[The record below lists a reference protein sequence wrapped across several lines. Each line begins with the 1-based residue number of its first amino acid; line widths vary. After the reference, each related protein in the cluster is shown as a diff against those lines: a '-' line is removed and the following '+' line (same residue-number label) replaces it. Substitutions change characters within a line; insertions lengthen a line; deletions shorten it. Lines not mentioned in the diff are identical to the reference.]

1 MTDPAAPDPTT
12 AAAAIK
18 AGDVDALA
26 GLLRATPDLA
36 TARITTRRDGRSEG
50 RTLLHV
56 ATDWPGHLPNVA
68 ATIGLLVGAGAD
80 VDARFAGF
88 HSETPLHW
96 AASNDDVAALDALVA
111 AGAELESDGAVI
123 AGGTPLDDAVAFG
136 QWAAA
141 ARLAELGART
151 AVWHAAALGMLD
163 RVAAHLSGAQPLP
176 ARHPW
181 GDPADLP
188 RELDVALWCAASG
201 GRLDVARL
209 LVERGADPR
218 WVAPWDGTSIA
229 DAARRGGA
237 PDVVTWLDL
246 TTWGS
251 P

>member
-1 MTDPAAPDPTT
+1 MTDPAE

-18 AGDVDALA
+18 AGDLDVLA
-26 GLLRATPDLA
+26 RLLRTTPDLA
-36 TARITTRRDGRSEG
+36 AARVPTRRDGRTEG

-80 VDARFAGF
+80 VDARFDGF
-88 HSETPLHW
+88 HTETPLHW
-96 AASNDDVAALDALVA
+96 AASNDDIEALDALVA
-111 AGAELESDGAVI
+111 AGADLESDGAVI

-136 QWAAA
+136 QWVAA

-163 RVAAHLSGAQPLP
+163 RVEAHLSGAQPLP
-176 ARHPW
+176 AAHPW
-181 GDPADLP
+181 GDPADPP

-201 GRLDVARL
+201 GRLAVAQL

-218 WVAPWDGTSIA
+218 WVAPWDNSSIA
-229 DAARRGGA
+229 DTARRAGA
-237 PDVVTWLDL
+237 ADVVAWLDL
-246 TTWGS
+246 ATWGT

>member
-1 MTDPAAPDPTT
+1 VTDPAD
-12 AAAAIK
+12 AAAAIR

-26 GLLRATPDLA
+26 RLLRAAPDLA
-36 TARITTRRDGRSEG
+36 TARVTTRRDRRAEG

-68 ATIGLLVGAGAD
+68 ATIGLLVGAGAE
-80 VDARFAGF
+80 VDARFAGS

-96 AASNDDVAALDALVA
+96 AASNDDVGALDALVA
-111 AGAELESDGAVI
+111 AGADLESDGAVI

-151 AVWHAAALGMLD
+151 AVWHAAALGMID
-163 RVAAHLSGAQPLP
+163 RVEGHLSGARPLP
-176 ARHPW
+176 AAHPW
-181 GDPADLP
+181 GDPADPP

-201 GRLDVARL
+201 GRLPVARL
-209 LVERGADPR
+209 LVGRGADPR
-218 WVAPWDGTSIA
+218 WTAPWDGTSIA

-237 PDVVTWLDL
+237 PDVVAWLDL
-246 TTWGS
+246 ITWGT

>member
-1 MTDPAAPDPTT
+1 
-12 AAAAIK
+12 
-18 AGDVDALA
+18 
-26 GLLRATPDLA
+26 
-36 TARITTRRDGRSEG
+36 
-50 RTLLHV
+50 
-56 ATDWPGHLPNVA
+56 
-68 ATIGLLVGAGAD
+68 
-80 VDARFAGF
+80 
-88 HSETPLHW
+88 
-96 AASNDDVAALDALVA
+96 
-111 AGAELESDGAVI
+111 VI

-141 ARLAELGART
+141 ARLAELGAHT

-163 RVAAHLSGAQPLP
+163 RVTAHLSGAQPLP

-181 GDPADLP
+181 GDPAELP

-201 GRLDVARL
+201 GRLAVARL

>member
-1 MTDPAAPDPTT
+1 MTDPAA
-12 AAAAIK
+12 AAAAIR
-18 AGDVDALA
+18 AGDVDVLA
-26 GLLRATPDLA
+26 RLLRATPDLA
-36 TARITTRRDGRSEG
+36 IARVATRRGGRTEG

-56 ATDWPGHLPNVA
+56 ATDWPGHPPNVA
-68 ATIGLLVGAGAD
+68 ASIKLLVDAGAD
-80 VDARFAGF
+80 VDARFDGF

-96 AASNDDVAALDALVA
+96 AASCDDVVAIDALVA
-111 AGAELESDGAVI
+111 AGADLESDGAVI

-163 RVAAHLSGAQPLP
+163 RVEAHLSGARPLP

-181 GDPADLP
+181 GDRSALP
-188 RELDVALWCAASG
+188 GDLDVALWCAASG
-201 GRLDVARL
+201 GRLAVARL

-218 WVAPWDGTSIA
+218 WVAPWDNSSIG
-229 DAARRGGA
+229 DTARRAGA
-237 PDVVTWLDL
+237 ADVVAWLDL
-246 TTWGS
+246 TTGGL

>member
-1 MTDPAAPDPTT
+1 MTDPAA
-12 AAAAIK
+12 AVAAIR

-26 GLLRATPDLA
+26 RLLRAAPELA
-36 TARITTRRDGRSEG
+36 TARVASRRDGRTEG

-56 ATDWPGHLPNVA
+56 ATDWPGHPPRVA

-80 VDARFAGF
+80 VDARFDGF

-96 AASNDDVAALDALVA
+96 AASCDDVAAIDALVA
-111 AGAELESDGAVI
+111 AGADLESDGAVI

-151 AVWHAAALGMLD
+151 AVWHAAALGMRD
-163 RVAAHLSGAQPLP
+163 RVEAHLSGARPLP
-176 ARHPW
+176 AGHPW
-181 GDPADLP
+181 GDPAAPP

-201 GRLDVARL
+201 GRLAIAQL
-209 LVERGADPR
+209 LVQRGADPH
-218 WVAPWDGTSIA
+218 WVAPWDNSSIG
-229 DAARRGGA
+229 DTARRAGA
-237 PDVVTWLDL
+237 TDVVTWLDL
-246 TTWGS
+246 TTWGT